1 VADADVI
8 AYEPVFHFWFAE
20 TDPKAW
26 WAADPAFDERIR
38 GRFAA
43 LHAQAA
49 QGELYGWR
57 TEPRGRLAEI
67 IVLDQ
72 FSRNL
77 FRGSARAF
85 AQDLAAL
92 ALAQEAISAQ
102 LPDSR
107 LMVIPEARHEIL
119 KESDAV
125 RAVFWDAFDRFVDM
139 EIR

>member
-1 VADADVI
+1 MSP
-8 AYEPVFHFWFAE
+8 YETVLGFWFAQ

-57 TEPRGRLAEI
+57 IEPRGRLAEV

-77 FRGSARAF
+77 FRGSSRAF

-92 ALAQEAISAQ
+92 LLAQEAVAAGVFGCCAWRQ
-102 LPDSR
+102 PTTKAKARMPGKRRGCLR
-107 LMVIPEARHEIL
+107 VIV
-119 KESDAV
+119 ESL
-125 RAVFWDAFDRFVDM
+125 RRTS
-139 EIR
+139 